1 VFFTAMHHLSVSY
14 DSTAGYLSAKNEIVQ
29 ILRSLGDQKGEV
41 ELLIPGMVLVK
52 TSLTARKVTEE
63 LRERYVND
71 PESIKA
77 TLSWIPIDFVC
88 PPTLADIKSTIREEL
103 KFLITPSDNYR
114 IEIICPTKKVN
125 EKEIMQSIQGT
136 LNGKENETA
145 QHEVHIE
152 VYDEYALLS
161 YVRKMDVFVK

>member
-1 VFFTAMHHLSVSY
+1 MNYLSVSY
-14 DSTAGYLSAKNEIVQ
+14 DSTAGYLSAKNEIIQ

-41 ELLIPGMVLVK
+41 ELLMPGMLLVK
-52 TSLTARKVTEE
+52 TNLAARKITEE

-77 TLSWIPIDFVC
+77 TLSWIPVDFVC

-103 KFLITPSDNYR
+103 KFLITPSDTYR

-125 EKEIMQSIQGT
+125 EKEILSAIEGT
-136 LNGKENETA
+136 LSGKENETA

-152 VYDEYALLS
+152 VYEGYALLS
-161 YVRKMDVFVK
+161 YVRKMDVFLK